1 MQLGR
6 GIRER
11 RERAVGRRADT
22 PMPLHES
29 EAIILQS
36 YPLGE
41 ADRIV
46 SFLSRSSGRMRGVAK
61 AAKRTKSKFGS
72 TLERLSYIRIW
83 YFERERRDLV
93 TITQTELIESFL
105 ELFSDYE
112 SGAALALFSEIS
124 EVVLP
129 EKEALDAPFRL
140 LLLCARAIKA
150 THKSEVPLAYFCLWS
165 LKLAGWMPPLD
176 SCVICGRALGE
187 EQAFVAPG
195 LHGLS
200 CSRCRPIGSH
210 VLPRET
216 IALMKRMTTQNLEQL
231 VEVNAPPI
239 AVREITSIA
248 LDWIEWQAEKR
259 LTSRKMWEQKI

>member
-1 MQLGR
+1 
-6 GIRER
+6 
-11 RERAVGRRADT
+11 
-22 PMPLHES
+22 MPLHES

-41 ADRIV
+41 ADRLV
-46 SFLSRSSGRMRGVAK
+46 SFLSRGAGRMRGVAK

-93 TITQTELIESFL
+93 SITQTELIESFL

-140 LLLCARAIKA
+140 LLLCARTVKA
-150 THKSEVPLAYFCLWS
+150 THKSEVPLAYFCLWT

-176 SCVICGRALGE
+176 SCVICGRALGDE
-187 EQAFVAPG
+187 PAYVAPSLQG
-195 LHGLS
+195 LA
-200 CSRCRPIGSH
+200 CARCRPIGSRL
-210 VLPRET
+210 LPKES
-216 IALMKRMTTQNLEQL
+216 IALARRVTTEKLEQM

-239 AVREITSIA
+239 AVRELTSLA
-248 LDWIEWQAEKR
+248 LDWIEWQAEKK